1 MTARL
6 DRLSIRRRPSGEPP
20 PLPRAGG
27 RRGWW
32 LITAAVV
39 AVAVWFLVTV
49 IGGEG
54 SWLAGADAWLLELVN
69 VGSSLEGFARALQH
83 VLDPLAIGA
92 LTVVVLVGLL
102 IFRRVR
108 IVVLIGLALVIAD
121 LFIIG
126 MQLAISAPRP
136 YDVEILGSW
145 SGYASPSTPLSHLTV
160 LLVGAVLGFAPPGHT
175 RRIAGTVAGLA
186 LALVAW
192 AGVALN
198 TDYPS
203 PAIASVV
210 FAAAVVVALLWRFAP
225 DAVAPVRYGHGTSAH
240 LDLGGPRGE
249 AIRAAVADQLGL
261 VVTEVEPFGL
271 AGSGGSSPM
280 RLHLRGQPPAVFA
293 KLFSAQ
299 HVRADRD
306 YKLIRALMYGRL
318 EDERPFTSVQR
329 LVEHEDYLMRVFRDA
344 DAPVVRSY
352 GFVEITPG
360 REYML
365 VTDFAADAR
374 EIGDERV
381 EVDDAIIDDGLR
393 TIRVLWDAGLAHRD
407 VKPANLLVADGR
419 IVLIDLGFAQIR
431 PTPWRQA
438 VDLANMCLCLAVRT
452 DAQRVYAAAL
462 RHFTPDDLAEAFAA
476 TKGLTVPTQL
486 QSVLKADGRDLIG
499 AFRALAPARE
509 PIPIQRWSVRRLG
522 LLVGVLAGIVA
533 VVAAGAAV
541 FFTYEPEDVRAPQ
554 CATSTPVLLF
564 GQAVPTARYVPCVSA
579 LPLAW
584 SVEST
589 EAEDGRGRFTLDAAA
604 LGTARLTLHET
615 CTPDGDEV
623 DSPVPNDGVTATLQ
637 RTGTKAAT
645 VWLEYRGGC
654 VTIDLATEERSV
666 EQLLDAVTQGT
677 DTLPRVV
684 RLIDRARLDEATRE
698 RTDGRA
704 DRLTRV

>member
-1 MTARL
+1 VTTRL
-6 DRLSIRRRPSGEPP
+6 RRRPSGEPP

-32 LITAAVV
+32 CITAAIVVV
-39 AVAVWFLVTV
+39 ALWFLVTV
-49 IGGEG
+49 VGGEA
-54 SWLAGADAWLLELVN
+54 SWLASVDAWLLDLVN
-69 VGSSLEGFARALQH
+69 VGASLEGFARAVQH
-83 VLDPLAIGA
+83 ALDPLAVGI
-92 LTVVVLVGLL
+92 LTAVVLLGLL
-102 IFRRVR
+102 VFRRLRVLVLLGVSL
-108 IVVLIGLALVIAD
+108 IVAD

-126 MQLAISAPRP
+126 MQQAISAPRP
-136 YDVEILGSW
+136 YDVQILGSW
-145 SGYASPSTPLSHLTV
+145 SGYASPSTALAHLTV
-160 LLVGAVLGFAPPGHT
+160 LLVGAVLGFAPPGRT
-175 RRIAGTVAGLA
+175 RRIAGVAAALA

-203 PAIASVV
+203 PAAASVV
-210 FAAAVVVALLWRFAP
+210 FAAAVVVAMLWRFAP
-225 DAVAPVRYGHGTSAH
+225 DSVAPVRYGHGTSAH
-240 LDLGGPRGE
+240 LDLGGARGD
-249 AIRAAVADQLGL
+249 AIRTAVAEQLGL

-280 RLHLRGQPPAVFA
+280 RLHLDGDHGSGGPAAVFA

-306 YKLIRALMYGRL
+306 YKLIRTLMYGRL

-329 LVEHEDYLMRVFRDA
+329 LVEHEDYLMRVFGDA
-344 DAPVVRSY
+344 GAPVVRSY

-365 VTDFAADAR
+365 VTDFATNAQ

-381 EVDDAIIDDGLR
+381 EVDDAVIDDGLR

-419 IVLIDLGFAQIR
+419 IVLIDLGFAQVR

-438 VDLANMCLCLAVRT
+438 VDLANMCLCLASRT
-452 DAQRVYAAAL
+452 DARRVYEAAL
-462 RHFTPDDLAEAFAA
+462 RYFTPDDVAEAFAA

-499 AFRALAPARE
+499 EFRALAPARD
-509 PIPIQRWSVRRLG
+509 PIPIQRWSVRRIG
-522 LLVGVLAGIVA
+522 LAVLVLAGVVA
-533 VVAAGAAV
+533 VIAAGLAV
-541 FFTYEPEDVRAPQ
+541 FFSYQPEAVRTPE

-579 LPLAW
+579 VPAAW
-584 SVEST
+584 SVKSS
-589 EAEDGRGRFTLDAAA
+589 EAEDGHGRFTLDAAS
-604 LGTARLTLHET
+604 LGTATVSVHAS
-615 CTPDGDEV
+615 CNAGGKAI
-623 DSPVPNDGVTATLQ
+623 DSPYPNLGVTASLQ
-637 RTGTKAAT
+637 RAGEHAAT
-645 VWLEYRGGC
+645 AWLQYRGGC
-654 VTIDLATEERSV
+654 VTVDLSTGQPSID
-666 EQLLDAVTQGT
+666 QLLDALTTGT

-684 RLIDRARLDEATRE
+684 RLIDRARLDDAARE

>member
-6 DRLSIRRRPSGEPP
+6 HRRPSGEPP
-20 PLPRAGG
+20 PLPHAGG

-32 LITAAVV
+32 FITAAFVIV
-39 AVAVWFLVTV
+39 ALWFLVTV
-49 IGGEG
+49 ISGED
-54 SWLAGADAWLLELVN
+54 SWLARFDAWLLDLVN
-69 VGSSLEGFARALQH
+69 AGSLAGLARALQH
-83 VLDPLAIGA
+83 ALNPFAIGA
-92 LTVVVLVGLL
+92 LTVVVLAGLL
-102 IFRRVR
+102 VFRRIR
-108 IVVLIGLALVIAD
+108 ILVLVGVALVVAD

-126 MQLAISAPRP
+126 MQMAISAPRP
-136 YDVEILGSW
+136 YDVVIRGLW
-145 SGYASPSTPLSHLTV
+145 SGYASPSTPLSHLTI
-160 LLVGAVLGFAPPGHT
+160 LLVGAVLGFAPPGRA
-175 RRIAGTVAGLA
+175 RRIAGVVVGVFI
-186 LALVAW
+186 ALVVW

-203 PAIASVV
+203 PAAASVV
-210 FAAAVVVALLWRFAP
+210 FAAAVVVAMLWRFAP

-249 AIRAAVADQLGL
+249 AIRTAVADQLGL

-280 RLHLRGQPPAVFA
+280 RLHLEGDPSAVFA

-318 EDERPFTSVQR
+318 EDEHPFANVQR

-344 DAPVVRSY
+344 SAPVVRSY

-365 VTDFAADAR
+365 VTDFADDAR

-381 EVDDAIIDDGLR
+381 DVDDAVIDDGLR

-407 VKPANLLVADGR
+407 VKPANLLVANGR

-452 DAQRVYAAAL
+452 DARRVYEAAL
-462 RHFTPDDLAEAFAA
+462 QYFTADDLAEGFAA

-499 AFRALAPARE
+499 EFRGLAPARD

-522 LLVGVLAGIVA
+522 LLVGVVAGIVA
-533 VVAAGAAV
+533 VLAAASAV
-541 FFTYEPEDVRAPQ
+541 FFSYEPEQVRAPE
-554 CATSTPVLLF
+554 CSTSTPVLLF

-579 LPLAW
+579 LPVAW
-584 SVEST
+584 SVSST
-589 EAEDGRGRFTLDAAA
+589 DAKDGMGSFRLDAAA
-604 LGTARLTLHET
+604 LGTASFSMHES
-615 CTPDGDEV
+615 CDAEGKAI
-623 DSPVPNDGVTATLQ
+623 DSPVPNDGVTARLRQSSPKVATL
-637 RTGTKAAT
+637 
-645 VWLEYRGGC
+645 WLRFRGGC
-654 VTIDLATEERSV
+654 VTVDLDTEAASV
-666 EQLLDAVTQGT
+666 DELLDAVTQGT

-684 RLIDRARLDEATRE
+684 RLIDRARLDEAARE

>member
-6 DRLSIRRRPSGEPP
+6 RRRPSGDPP

-32 LITAAVV
+32 FLTAAFVVV
-39 AVAVWFLVTV
+39 ATWFLVTV
-49 IGGEG
+49 IGGEA
-54 SWLAGADAWLLELVN
+54 SWLASFDAWLLDVVN
-69 VGSSLEGFARALQH
+69 AGSLAGVARALQRA
-83 VLDPLAIGA
+83 LNPFAIGA
-92 LTVVVLVGLL
+92 LTVVVVVGLL
-102 IFRRVR
+102 VFRRVR
-108 IVVLIGLALVIAD
+108 ILVLIGVSLVVAD

-126 MQLAISAPRP
+126 MQQAISAPRP
-136 YDVEILGSW
+136 YDVVIRGSW
-145 SGYASPSTPLSHLTV
+145 SGYASPSTALSHLTI
-160 LLVGAVLGFAPPGHT
+160 LLVGAVLGFAPPG
-175 RRIAGTVAGLA
+175 RARQIAGMVAGVA
-186 LALVAW
+186 LALVVG

-203 PAIASVV
+203 PAAASVV
-210 FAAAVVVALLWRFAP
+210 FAAAVVVAMLWRLAP

-249 AIRAAVADQLGL
+249 AIRTAVADQLGL
-261 VVTEVEPFGL
+261 AVTEVEPFGL

-280 RLHLRGQPPAVFA
+280 RLHLDGDPPAVFA

-306 YKLIRALMYGRL
+306 YKLMRALLYGRL
-318 EDERPFTSVQR
+318 EDERPFTNVQR
-329 LVEHEDYLMRVFRDA
+329 LVEHEDYLMRVFGDA
-344 DAPVVRSY
+344 GAPVVRSY

-365 VTDFAADAR
+365 VTDFAANAR

-381 EVDDAIIDDGLR
+381 NVDDAVVDDGLR

-452 DAQRVYAAAL
+452 DARRVYDAAL
-462 RHFTPDDLAEAFAA
+462 RYFTPDDLAEGFAA

-486 QSVLKADGRDLIG
+486 QSVLKADGRDLVG
-499 AFRALAPARE
+499 EFRALAPARD
-509 PIPIQRWSVRRLG
+509 PIPIQRWSVRRIG
-522 LLVGVLAGIVA
+522 LLVGVVASILAVLAIA
-533 VVAAGAAV
+533 SAV
-541 FFTYEPEDVRAPQ
+541 FFSYQPDAVREPK

-579 LPLAW
+579 LPVAW
-584 SVEST
+584 SVAST
-589 EAEDGRGRFTLDAAA
+589 DAEDDKGSFTLDAAA
-604 LGTARLTLHET
+604 LGTASFTVRES
-615 CTPDGDEV
+615 CAPKGKKI
-623 DSPVPNDGVTATLQ
+623 DSPVPNEGVSARLRRASAKVATL
-637 RTGTKAAT
+637 
-645 VWLEYRGGC
+645 WLRYRGGC
-654 VTIDLATEERSV
+654 VTVDLDTEEESV
-666 EQLLDAVTQGT
+666 DQLLDAVTQGT

-684 RLIDRARLDEATRE
+684 RLIDRARLDDAARE